1 MRYYRLLLDGQEL
14 CGQNAKNPTGLEIQF
29 NIQTMNEGDTANS
42 EITVYNPPLWMFG
55 EYMTLYNK
63 KIELF
68 AGVTATPISNL
79 IGIEPAKQDLIVAGF
94 IGAVFPD
101 WNGADQQMTFILNQ
115 SPQYASN
122 SDGTVDFTKSP
133 GGYQFRTKVND
144 VAADSIKEALAQVAP
159 GVPLVDR
166 TNGATVKIP
175 CTAPVFTVTALA
187 SVVSAWGLILM
198 YSGQGYILN
207 TRAAPAYGQ
216 EIKLKKQDFLCQPSA
231 LGVSEMAITTFLRGD
246 IRMGDLIE
254 MPADMF
260 VGVTNLSGE
269 IANST
274 GLDAYLKT
282 TGRNL
287 FTLFSGKWLVN
298 KIWHVGD
305 LRNTDVQSWA
315 THFNVVKYNEGDG
328 VKELPNY

>member
-14 CGQNAKNPTGLEIQF
+14 CAQNAKNPTGLQIQF

-55 EYMTLYNK
+55 EYMKLYNK
-63 KIELF
+63 KIELY

-79 IGIEPAKQDLIVAGF
+79 IGIEPAKQDLIVSGF

-101 WNGADQQMTFILNQ
+101 WNDANMQLTFILNQ
-115 SPQYASN
+115 VPQYASKA
-122 SDGTVDFTKSP
+122 DGSVDFTKSP
-133 GGYQFRTKVND
+133 GGYQFRTKSGD
-144 VAADSIKEALAQVAP
+144 SAAPAIKEALDKVAP

-166 TNGATVKIP
+166 TDGATIPIP
-175 CTAPVFTVTALA
+175 CTAPVFTVTGLA
-187 SVVSAWGLILM
+187 SIVSAWGLILM

-207 TRAAPAYGQ
+207 TRASPAYGQ
-216 EIKLKKQDFLCQPSA
+216 EVALKKQDFLCQPSA
-231 LGVSEMAITTFLRGD
+231 LGVSEMAITTFIRGD
-246 IRMGDLIE
+246 IRMGDLIT
-254 MPADMF
+254 MPEDMF
-260 VGVTNLSGE
+260 VGVTNLAGS

-274 GLDAYLKT
+274 GLDDYLRT

-315 THFNVVKYNEGDG
+315 THFNVVKYNESTG
-328 VKELPNY
+328 VKELPNF

>member
-14 CGQNAKNPTGLEIQF
+14 CAQNAKNPTGLQIQF

-63 KIELF
+63 KIELY

-79 IGIEPAKQDLIVAGF
+79 IGIEPAKQDLIVSGF

-101 WNGADQQMTFILNQ
+101 WNDANQQLTFILNQ
-115 SPQYASN
+115 VPQYAN
-122 SDGTVDFTKSP
+122 NPDGTVDFTKSP
-133 GGYQFRTKVND
+133 GGYQFRTKEGDKAIDAVKSALD
-144 VAADSIKEALAQVAP
+144 VVAP
-159 GVPLVDR
+159 GVPVVDR
-166 TNGATVKIP
+166 TNGATIP
-175 CTAPVFTVTALA
+175 FACTAPVFTVTALA
-187 SVVSAWGLILM
+187 SVVSSWKLILM

-207 TRAAPAYGQ
+207 TRASPSYGQ
-216 EIKLKKQDFLCQPSA
+216 EIALKKQDFLCQPSA
-231 LGVSEMAITTFLRGD
+231 LGVSEMAITTFIRGD
-246 IRMGDLIE
+246 IRMGDLIS
-254 MPADMF
+254 MPQDMF
-260 VGVTNLSGE
+260 VGVTNLSGD

-287 FTLFSGKWLVN
+287 FTMFSGKWLVN
-298 KIWHVGD
+298 AIWHVGD

-315 THFNVVKYNEGDG
+315 THFNVVKYNESTG
-328 VKELPNY
+328 VQELPNY